1 MARERNL
8 SFSEREGITSLP
20 VAYELEDLSY
30 EVRNEI
36 KYILDE
42 ELNKYF
48 GYYRGNAEL
57 PDWQKVFKD
66 WHVQF
71 LKLPVE
77 AFYPDNTRYQ
87 LLGLLSSAPYN
98 QVLDVLEFFINHKML
113 INHIFANEI
122 SDLFER
128 EQVAY
133 LLIKRNESQKIF
145 VPRATKEEGTAY
157 LRALESLDSDL
168 FCGARK
174 NLVEAGYHL
183 TKKEYSKS
191 VRESIHAVES
201 VIRVLT
207 SNRSVNYSDG
217 LRELSKKFTL
227 HRALCE
233 GFIKLYGFASN
244 EDGVRH
250 SSIDG
255 IESVEEETAFYFLG
269 ACASFVT
276 FVTHKARKNQ
286 AREELQQRSA
296 DEAKQINE

>member
-36 KYILDE
+36 KYIFDE

-87 LLGLLSSAPYN
+87 LLGLFSSAPYN

-113 INHIFANEI
+113 INHVFANEI

-133 LLIKRNESQKIF
+133 LLIKRNESQQNFCAESYKRRRNRLLKSFRITRF
-145 VPRATKEEGTAY
+145 RFF
-157 LRALESLDSDL
+157 LR
-168 FCGARK
+168 C
-174 NLVEAGYHL
+174 
-183 TKKEYSKS
+183 
-191 VRESIHAVES
+191 
-201 VIRVLT
+201 
-207 SNRSVNYSDG
+207 
-217 LRELSKKFTL
+217 SKKL
-227 HRALCE
+227 
-233 GFIKLYGFASN
+233 GGS
-244 EDGVRH
+244 
-250 SSIDG
+250 G
-255 IESVEEETAFYFLG
+255 ISL
-269 ACASFVT
+269 
-276 FVTHKARKNQ
+276 N
-286 AREELQQRSA
+286 
-296 DEAKQINE
+296 